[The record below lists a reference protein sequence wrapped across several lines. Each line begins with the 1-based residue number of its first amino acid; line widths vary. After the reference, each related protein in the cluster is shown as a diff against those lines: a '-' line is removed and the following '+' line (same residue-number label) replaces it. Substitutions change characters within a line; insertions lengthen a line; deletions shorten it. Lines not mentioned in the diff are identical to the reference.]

1 MESGAVTDQT
11 FAGGQA
17 AMATPVLA
25 IGAGDYSTFFNAASP
40 KVVLTSDSTGAYPI
54 SSVKFG

>member
-11 FAGGQA
+11 FAGGQT

-25 IGAGDYSTFFNAASP
+25 IGAGDYSTLFNAASP
-40 KVVLTSDSTGAYPI
+40 
-54 SSVKFG
+54 